1 MEKKKKENVF
11 RTLARWFVRWFFS
24 PKYEE
29 KWFLNKDKDDEKEE
43 KTVTFK
49 NGVPDDSELIVSPG
63 RQIFNRFME
72 RKFAV
77 FSVIVVLIMF
87 LTVFIAPHFMT
98 KYSDS
103 FTETTQQNLPP
114 NLSMMSVPGELK
126 DNIKMIDSY
135 SSFTVGLSNDGKV
148 YVWGVGSIGAT
159 GVNIMNIPEEVKNA
173 KIAYVAAGHDHII
186 AIGEDGKLY
195 GWGSNRFGQYAP
207 KDANAPEEEVNPEL
221 EALLESEGAEAG
233 GEQETADAG
242 EAGSEEKSKMVD
254 SNNIAP
260 IPEAVLNGLDVNEIK
275 KVTCG
280 YQSTAIL
287 MKDGTLYLWSNKNA
301 YKKMDDLIRE
311 SQKTKFVDI
320 DFTLSAVVA
329 LPESRTKL
337 MTGEKTRNQKTKKYI
352 EQYHLVR
359 TSFSGTETQE
369 LADFLGDRLINEI
382 RTTSD
387 GICILLDDGSI
398 AFFGNFNRK
407 DTVNVPALAEGE
419 YFVDIEGGTYHFT
432 GLTNLGHVYSFG
444 DDHYGQATAPKVEG
458 AAKVFAGAFQNY
470 AVDAN
475 GKLLET
481 WGLKGYLFGT
491 DEAGANILERVVAGG
506 KVTMTVG
513 AIAVIIEILIGV
525 SIGLAAGFAG
535 GWVDIFLMRVAEVF
549 SSIPL
554 YPFMLILSSLLTQVN
569 ITPEQRLYM
578 IMVILGFL
586 GWPGFAYITRAQ
598 VLVARESEYVTAAQ
612 AMGVKPSR
620 IAFKHILPNIVSVI
634 LVNMTLSFAASM
646 QTETSL
652 SFLGFGVNY
661 PQPSWGN
668 MLARASNATA
678 ALNFW
683 WQWVFTASI
692 LILTTVCINTIGDTL
707 RDVMDPKS
715 TNDK

>member
-1 MEKKKKENVF
+1 MEKKKENIF
-11 RTLARWFVRWFFS
+11 RKLARWFVRGCFGLKF
-24 PKYEE
+24 EE
-29 KWFLNKDKDDEKEE
+29 KWFGKREQGKKEI
-43 KTVTFK
+43 TFK

-77 FSVIVVLIMF
+77 FSVIVVILMF
-87 LTVFIAPHFMT
+87 LVVFIVPHTPYMA

-114 NLSMMSVPGELK
+114 TLSLMSVPSELK

-148 YVWGVGSIGAT
+148 FVWGVGKLGAS
-159 GVNIMNIPEEVKNA
+159 GINIKDIPDEVKNT
-173 KIAYVAAGHDHII
+173 KIAYVAAGYDHII

-195 GWGSNRFGQYAP
+195 GWGSNRFGQYGK
-207 KDANAPEEEVNPEL
+207 KDPNEPEAEEELDL
-221 EALLESEGAEAG
+221 EAELGESDPLETETEEAALGDAAEDAVS
-233 GEQETADAG
+233 ADA
-242 EAGSEEKSKMVD
+242 AKMVD
-254 SNNIAP
+254 SNNIQA
-260 IPEAVLNGLDVNEIK
+260 IPDAVLNGLDVNEIK

-280 YQSTAIL
+280 YQASAIL
-287 MKDGTLYLWSNKNA
+287 MKDGTLYLWGNRNA
-301 YKKMDDLIRE
+301 YKKMEELMKQAETMPI
-311 SQKTKFVDI
+311 VDV
-320 DFTLSAVVA
+320 DFMLNDVVA
-329 LPESRTKL
+329 IPETRTSVITGNRTRSRA
-337 MTGEKTRNQKTKKYI
+337 TKKWI

-359 TSFSGTETQE
+359 THFSAATKAVEMAE
-369 LADFLGDRLINEI
+369 FLGDRKINEV
-382 RTTSD
+382 RTTAN
-387 GICILLDDGSI
+387 GMCILLDDGNI
-398 AFFGNFNRK
+398 AFMGDFPA
-407 DTVNVPALAEGE
+407 DVVEVPKLLEGE
-419 YFVDIEGGTYHFT
+419 YFTDIEAGTYHFS

-444 DDHYGQATAPKVEG
+444 GDHYHQAEAPDVDGVGKI
-458 AAKVFAGAFQNY
+458 FAGSLQSY
-470 AVDAN
+470 AVDGN
-475 GKLLET
+475 GKLLDK
-481 WGLKGYLFGT
+481 WGQSGYIFGT
-491 DEAGANILERVVAGG
+491 DEAGANIFERVIAGG
-506 KVTMTVG
+506 RITMTVG
-513 AIAVIIEILIGV
+513 AVAVIIEIIIGV
-525 SIGLAAGFAG
+525 SIGLMAGFFG

-554 YPFMLILSSLLTQVN
+554 IPFMLILSSLLTQVN
-569 ITPEQRLYM
+569 ISPEGRLYM
-578 IMVILGFL
+578 IMAILGVL
-586 GWPGFAYITRAQ
+586 GWPGFAHITRAQ

-612 AMGVKPSR
+612 AMGVSPRR
-620 IAFKHILPNIVSVI
+620 IAYKHILPNIVSVI